1 MGLANAINREA
12 GHHLV
17 KARKCQAVSGIS
29 LFSWQSGTTPL
40 VVSVDAGNRADGGQ
54 VGQLLRRRA
63 VNTEGE
69 ICHFIGDNLQ
79 GCSPPLNSSFNHLIC
94 SRFT

>member
-1 MGLANAINREA
+1 
-12 GHHLV
+12 
-17 KARKCQAVSGIS
+17 VSGCFWNLSIQ
-29 LFSWQSGTTPL
+29 LAEWDNPIGYH